1 MKNNVHPIFQNIFAN
16 VLGELPPKAS
26 CPCDDDQYCEAH
38 AQEAAMQREREREN
52 DRLIDA
58 MVSDDLRAEAD
69 LIKQGEMEARFEML
83 LEQCWENQNGLAY
96 VESQSRLAKAG
107 R

>member
-58 MVSDDLRAEAD
+58 MVADDLRAEAD

-83 LEQCWENQNGLAY
+83 LETCWYNLNGYEY
-96 VESQSRLAKAG
+96 VTARALKAG
-107 R
+107 AR